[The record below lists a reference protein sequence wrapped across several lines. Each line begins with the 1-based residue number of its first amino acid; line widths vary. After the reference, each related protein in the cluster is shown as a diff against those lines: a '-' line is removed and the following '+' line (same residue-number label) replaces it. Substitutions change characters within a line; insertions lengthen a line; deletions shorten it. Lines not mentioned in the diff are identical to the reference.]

1 MMFFFKYFDIIIY
14 KRGAKMKVVVIG
26 AGASGLVAAIYAAKS
41 GNEVILLERN
51 NSVGKKILI
60 TGNGKCNYFNSCMD
74 LSHYYS
80 SDKEK
85 LKNIITEDNTAE
97 ILSFFESLGIMPRI
111 KNGYYY
117 PFSNKATSI
126 RDALLKEC
134 HLLNIK
140 IINNFLVEEVTKE
153 EKFVIKSLNDKIIA
167 DKVVLAL
174 GSKAF
179 PKTGSDGLGYKIAS
193 SFGHSIIE
201 VLPALTGL
209 IGNEKY
215 FTLWDGVR
223 FDVKLSL
230 LENEKLIKEEKG
242 QLQFTNYGISG
253 ICAFNLSSL
262 ISKGLYLRK
271 KEEVVINFLYDMNIE
286 TVSQTLSFLNDRS
299 EKVTGRNVFELL
311 EGILDYKLV
320 NVILKKSNVSKE
332 KYYDELSKK
341 QKNNLALNLVSFKL
355 EIIDTNSFENAQVCI
370 GGVSFSEVDEN
381 MQSKIVPGLYF
392 AGEILDVSG
401 DCGGYNLA
409 FAWITG
415 MLSGKGTSL

>member
-60 TGNGKCNYFNSCMD
+60 TGNGKCNYFNSFMD

-262 ISKGLYLRK
+262 ISKGLYLKK

-286 TVSQTLSFLNDRS
+286 TVSQALSFLNDRS

>member
-1 MMFFFKYFDIIIY
+1 
-14 KRGAKMKVVVIG
+14 MKVVVIG

-215 FTLWDGVR
+215 FALWDGVR

-262 ISKGLYLRK
+262 ISKGLYLKK

-286 TVSQTLSFLNDRS
+286 TVSQVLSFLNDRS